1 MLSVDALRDTHFLPL
16 GRAWDLVDRC
26 ASSIRAALLSAASA
40 TAVDTVEPAGEI
52 RRLGALV
59 PSLIIVLRSG
69 DPNAALGAI
78 ASVEGVTNVRRMDE
92 HVLVEYART
101 PIEIHAASPANF
113 GTVLFKTTGSHAHV
127 QAMVQ
132 RGVGK
137 VPFPTEEALYSS
149 VGLPFIPPEI
159 RHGDREIEM
168 AATGTLPPLVSVANM
183 RGDLHMHT
191 TYSDGRDALAV
202 MVEGCH
208 AIGYEYIAITDHSW
222 RSAAPRTLTPDDIA
236 RQRDEIDG
244 LRERFSGMTILQGV
258 EVDIM
263 PDGRLDFDDDI
274 LESLDIVLASLHD
287 RAGQNDAQLTAR
299 SLAAMRHPLV
309 NILCH
314 PANQLVG
321 SSIGYGLDF
330 DALYAA
336 ARETGTALEVDGAPM
351 HLDLDGERARAAR
364 AAGVTLT
371 IDSDCHRVDALGR
384 QMRFGVGTA
393 RRGWVESGD
402 VLNTRPLAE
411 VRAFIAAKRR
421 GLARP

>member
-1 MLSVDALRDTHFLPL
+1 VTATHFLPL

-26 ASSIRAALLSAASA
+26 ASSIRAALSSAAA
-40 TAVDTVEPAGEI
+40 ADAVEPAGEI
-52 RRLGALV
+52 RRSGAFV
-59 PSLIIVLRSG
+59 PSLIIVIRAD

-78 ASVEGVTNVRRMDE
+78 ASIEGVTNVRRVDD
-92 HVLVEYART
+92 HVLVDYART
-101 PIEIHAASPANF
+101 PIELHAASPFNF
-113 GTVLFKTTGSHAHV
+113 GSVLFKATGSDAHV
-127 QAMVQ
+127 QAIVQ
-132 RGVGK
+132 RGLADT
-137 VPFPTEEALYSS
+137 PFPTEEALYSS
-149 VGLPFIPPEI
+149 VGLPLIPPEI
-159 RHGDREIEM
+159 RHGDEEIEV
-168 AATGTLPPLVSVANM
+168 AARGALPPLVSVADM

-191 TYSDGRDALAV
+191 TYSDGRDALAT

-222 RSAAPRTLTPDDIA
+222 HSSAARTLAVDEIA

-244 LRERFSGMTILQGV
+244 LRERFSGMTILHGV

-263 PDGRLDFDDDI
+263 PDGQLDFDDDI
-274 LESLDIVLASLHD
+274 LETFDIVLASLHE
-287 RAGQNDAQLTAR
+287 RAGQNEAQLTQR
-299 SLAAMRHPLV
+299 SLAALHHPLV
-309 NILCH
+309 NVLCH
-314 PANQLVG
+314 PANRLVG
-321 SSIGYGLDF
+321 SSMGYALDF
-330 DALYAA
+330 DALYDA

-364 AAGVTLT
+364 AVGVTMT

-393 RRGWVESGD
+393 RRGWVAPQH